1 MRKFG
6 LLKSIVENTLV
17 NSYKKP
23 EFKRVVKEFKEFIND
38 HKSVGKVYLDYS
50 SILKTKGLSEDV
62 ATDFIS
68 LSIDNIKQTIKEN
81 KREFEEFDSWVET
94 LEESSDNEYE
104 LLDKIIYANSA
115 NDFVQLIESKKI
127 LLKSLTETVKK
138 EEKQISETIN
148 IPLEKMFEVVADTFS
163 NKYSN
168 LSESQLFEI
177 KSILKMSKE
186 ELSEGIERLKN
197 EVLTKLDE
205 QSESDEDTNKAITET
220 KERIKNT
227 PVDSLSYYKLKK
239 LSEGL

>member
-1 MRKFG
+1 MRNFG
-6 LLKSIVENTLV
+6 LLKSIVELTLV

-23 EFKRVVKEFKEFIND
+23 EFKRVVREFKEFIND

-50 SILKTKGLSEDV
+50 SILKTKGLTEDV
-62 ATDFIS
+62 AGEFIT
-68 LSIDNIKQTIKEN
+68 LSIDNIKQIIKEN
-81 KREFEEFDSWVET
+81 KKEFEEFDSWVMT

-104 LLDKIIYANSA
+104 LLDKIVYANNA

-127 LLKSLTETVKK
+127 LLKSLTETVKT

-163 NKYSN
+163 NEYSN

-186 ELSEGIERLKN
+186 ELSEGIERLKS

-205 QSESDEDTNKAITET
+205 QSESDDDTKNAIGET
-220 KERIKNT
+220 KNRIINT

>member
-6 LLKSIVENTLV
+6 LLKSIVENNLV

-23 EFKRVVKEFKEFIND
+23 EFKRVVREFKEFIND
-38 HKSVGKVYLDYS
+38 HKSVGKVYLDYG

-62 ATDFIS
+62 ATDFIT

-81 KREFEEFDSWVET
+81 KKEFEEFDSWVET

-127 LLKSLTETVKK
+127 LLKSLTESVKID
-138 EEKQISETIN
+138 EKQISETIN
-148 IPLEKMFEVVADTFS
+148 IPLEKMFEVVAETFS
-163 NKYSN
+163 KEYSN

-186 ELSEGIERLKN
+186 ELSEGIERLKT
-197 EVLTKLDE
+197 EVVSKLDE
-205 QSESDEDTNKAITET
+205 QVGTDEETSKAILET
-220 KERIKNT
+220 KKRVIDT